1 MKHANKLAKSG
12 ARTDNSNCSR
22 SSAPSS
28 LSRSLP
34 LSRSISLYPCLFS
47 LSLALCVSLSLARF
61 RARLALD
68 WIKVEHTKPYH
79 TIPSY
84 HVISYHIIYRII
96 SYHIMSYR
104 DTTHSHTHTCTCT
117 QHEGTLART
126 NTHAHSRG
134 LHDIAV
140 GLRGGRGLHRG
151 LGELALV
158 GIDLGG
164 NGGQLLLDEVAQS
177 EDLLHAALASL
188 LEGLSPRWLDHLLCP

>member
-47 LSLALCVSLSLARF
+47 HSLALCVSLSLARF

-84 HVISYHIIYRII
+84 HVISYHIISYIASYRII
-96 SYHIMSYR
+96 SCH
-104 DTTHSHTHTCTCT
+104 TETPHTHT
-117 QHEGTLART
+117 H
-126 NTHAHSRG
+126 THAHARSTKARWHARTRTHTHVAYTTSPSG
-134 LHDIAV
+134 SGEGGDCSV
-140 GLRGGRGLHRG
+140 VWVSLR
-151 LGELALV
+151 
-158 GIDLGG
+158 
-164 NGGQLLLDEVAQS
+164 S
-177 EDLLHAALASL
+177 
-188 LEGLSPRWLDHLLCP
+188 